1 MWSLPGVS
9 HQLRGLEPAT
19 SPVATVVSSP
29 VVTGIC
35 ARPWFPH
42 LQWGYCHWWPK
53 NVGEVHLGQGY
64 LCIDFV
70 ASDAVGMEW

>member
-42 LQWGYCHWWPK
+42 LPYEG
-53 NVGEVHLGQGY
+53 
-64 LCIDFV
+64 FV
-70 ASDAVGMEW
+70 LHGV